1 MARRTAKRAS
11 SAPTAR
17 ARPKATPR
25 TKGRRVYL
33 VTGGVTKFAKAHP
46 AMDFRLMV
54 KRAYDAALKEH
65 PEITPDRIDG
75 TRISYFSDHF
85 SRQLK
90 AASMVQDY
98 LGMNPKGSVRIEW
111 GGATGGEC
119 FQAAYEAVASGR
131 MDVCLA
137 AGYETMSRV
146 QTWKGNEFI
155 ALASDTNYDFPLGG
169 FYTGYYAL
177 MVVRHIYEYLR
188 LRRFAHVKDER
199 EAQRLAIAEGCR
211 IMSLVS
217 VKNHL
222 NALHNPYAQYP
233 KRLTVDD
240 VLRSEMI
247 SYPLTREQICTMS
260 DGAAVAILCD
270 EARAKEFTDT
280 PIEVTGVGCGTD
292 TMRLADRPFGK
303 VPLMPHEKASD
314 YADLPYPGV
323 HSFRAGRSAGLEA
336 YRMAGI
342 TDPRTQLDFI
352 ELHDAYASSE
362 IQTYE
367 DLGLCR
373 YGEGY
378 DFTES
383 GAPFLKGIDYGFPT
397 PDAGK
402 IPVNPSGGLIA
413 CGHPVGATGLMQAV
427 FAFWQLQG
435 SIGRHLGDAT
445 LQLPNPRRGLIHSH
459 AGTGT
464 YITVS
469 ILERA

>member
-1 MARRTAKRAS
+1 M
-11 SAPTAR
+11 
-17 ARPKATPR
+17 
-25 TKGRRVYL
+25 

-46 AMDFRLMV
+46 EMDFRLMV
-54 KRAYDAALKEH
+54 KRAYDYAINDVENL
-65 PEITPDRIDG
+65 TPDRIDG

-98 LGMNPKGSVRIEW
+98 LGMNPKGSIRLEW

-137 AGYETMSRV
+137 GGYETMSRV
-146 QTWKGNEFI
+146 ATWKGNEFI
-155 ALASDTNYDFPLGG
+155 ALASDVNFDFPLGG

-177 MVVRHIYEYLR
+177 MVVRHIYEYIR
-188 LRRFAHVKDER
+188 LAKFGHIKDER
-199 EAQRLAIAEGCR
+199 EAQRKAIAEGTR
-211 IMSLVS
+211 IMSMVS

-222 NALHNPYAQYP
+222 NAMHNPYAQYP
-233 KRLTVDD
+233 KKLSIDD
-240 VLRSEMI
+240 VLQSEMI

-260 DGAAVAILCD
+260 DGAAVAVFAT
-270 EARAKEFTDT
+270 ESAAKDFTDK
-280 PIEVTGVGCGTD
+280 PIRITGVGTGTD

-303 VPLMPHEKASD
+303 VPLMPKEKESD
-314 YADLPYPGV
+314 YTHLQYPGI

-342 TDPRTQLDFI
+342 TNPNKELDFI
-352 ELHDAYASSE
+352 ELHDAYSSSE

-367 DLGLCR
+367 DLGLCK

-378 DFTES
+378 DFTEA
-383 GAPFLKGIDYGFPT
+383 GDPFLTQIKYPFDT
-397 PDAGK
+397 PNAGA

-413 CGHPVGATGLMQAV
+413 CGHPVGATGLMQGV

-435 SIGRHLGDAT
+435 KIKQHFKDGA
-445 LQLPNPRRGLIHSH
+445 LQITNAKRGAIHSH
-459 AGTGT
+459 AGTGSAV
-464 YITVS
+464 TVS
-469 ILERA
+469 ILEREFR

>member
-1 MARRTAKRAS
+1 MVS
-11 SAPTAR
+11 
-17 ARPKATPR
+17 
-25 TKGRRVYL
+25 
-33 VTGGVTKFAKAHP
+33 GGVTKFAKAHP

-54 KRAYDAALKEH
+54 KRAYDAALRDV
-65 PEITPDRIDG
+65 PSLTPDRIDG
-75 TRISYFSDHF
+75 SRISYFSDHF

-98 LGMNPKGSVRIEW
+98 LGLNPKGSVRIEW

-131 MDVCLA
+131 MEVCLA

-146 QTWKGNEFI
+146 ATWKGNEFI
-155 ALASDTNYDFPLGG
+155 ALASDTNFDFPLGG

-177 MVVRHIYEYLR
+177 MVVRHIYEYIR
-188 LRRFAHVKDER
+188 LKKFAHIKDER
-199 EAQRLAIAEGCR
+199 EAQRLAIAEGSR
-211 IMSLVS
+211 VMSLVS

-233 KRLTVDD
+233 KRLSVED

-247 SYPLTREQICTMS
+247 SYPITREQICTMS
-260 DGAAVAILCD
+260 DGAAVAILCS
-270 EARAKEFTDT
+270 EARAKEFTDR
-280 PIEVTGVGCGTD
+280 PVRVTGVGCGTD

-303 VPLMPHEKASD
+303 VPLMPGERASD
-314 YADLPYPGV
+314 YEELPYPGV

-342 TDPRTQLDFI
+342 TRPNQELDFI

-367 DLGLCR
+367 DLGLCK

-378 DFTES
+378 DFVER
-383 GAPFLKGIDYGFPT
+383 GDPFLTNVDYPFPT
-397 PDAGK
+397 PNAGAT
-402 IPVNPSGGLIA
+402 PVNPSGGLIA

-427 FAFWQLQG
+427 FAHWQLQG
-435 SIGRHLGDAT
+435 RIKKHFGDGT
-445 LQLPNPRRGLIHSH
+445 LQIKDAKRGAIHSH
-459 AGTGT
+459 AGTGSSV
-464 YITVS
+464 TVS
-469 ILERA
+469 ILERGFRP

>member
-1 MARRTAKRAS
+1 M
-11 SAPTAR
+11 
-17 ARPKATPR
+17 
-25 TKGRRVYL
+25 

-46 AMDFRLMV
+46 SMDFRLMV
-54 KRAYDAALKEH
+54 KRAYDQALAEV
-65 PEITPDRIDG
+65 PNLTRDQIDG
-75 TRISYFSDHF
+75 SRISYFSDHF
-85 SRQLK
+85 TRQLK

-98 LGMNPKGSVRIEW
+98 LGLNPKGSVRIEW

-119 FQAAYEAVASGR
+119 FQAGYEAVASGR

-137 AGYETMSRV
+137 AGFETMSRV

-155 ALASDTNYDFPLGG
+155 ALASDTNFDFPLGG

-177 MVVRHIYEYLR
+177 MVIRHIYEYLR
-188 LRRFAHVKDER
+188 LGKFANVKDER
-199 EAQRLAIAEGCR
+199 EAQRLAIAEGQR
-211 IMSLVS
+211 IMSWVS

-233 KRLTVDD
+233 KKLSVDD

-260 DGAAVAILCD
+260 DGAAVAVFCS
-270 EARAKEFTDT
+270 EEKAKEFTDK
-280 PIEVTGVGCGTD
+280 PILVKGVGTGTD

-303 VPLMPHEKASD
+303 VPLMPHESARD
-314 YADLPYPGV
+314 YEKLRYPGV
-323 HSFRAGRSAGLEA
+323 HSFRAGRAAGLEA
-336 YRMAGI
+336 YRHAGI
-342 TDPRTQLDFI
+342 ENPTKELDFI

-378 DFTES
+378 DFVLQ
-383 GAPFLKGIDYGFPT
+383 GDPFLKQIQYPFPV
-397 PDAGK
+397 PNAGA

-413 CGHPVGATGLMQAV
+413 CGHPVGATGLMQGV

-435 SIGRHLGDAT
+435 TIAEHFGDPK
-445 LQLPNPRRGLIHSH
+445 LQIQGAKRGAIHSH
-459 AGTGT
+459 AGTGSAV
-464 YITVS
+464 TVS
-469 ILERA
+469 ILERGF

>member
-1 MARRTAKRAS
+1 M
-11 SAPTAR
+11 
-17 ARPKATPR
+17 
-25 TKGRRVYL
+25 

-54 KRAYDAALKEH
+54 KRAYDYALKGV
-65 PEITPDRIDG
+65 PNLTPDRIDG
-75 TRISYFSDHF
+75 SRISYFSDHF

-98 LGMNPKGSVRIEW
+98 LGLNPKGSVRIEW

-155 ALASDTNYDFPLGG
+155 ALASDTNFDFPLGG

-177 MVVRHIYEYLR
+177 MVMRHIYEYLR
-188 LRRFAHVKDER
+188 RAKFGHITDER
-199 EAQRLAIAEGCR
+199 EAQRLAIAEGSR
-211 IMSLVS
+211 IMSMVS

-233 KRLTVDD
+233 KRLTVQD
-240 VLRSEMI
+240 VLQSEMI

-260 DGAAVAILCD
+260 DGAAVTILCD
-270 EARAKEFTDT
+270 ERRAREFTDK
-280 PIEVTGVGCGTD
+280 PVRITGVGCGTD
-292 TMRLADRPFGK
+292 TMRLADRPFGS
-303 VPLMPHEKASD
+303 VPRMAHESAAD

-342 TDPRTQLDFI
+342 DQPLRDLDFV

-367 DLGLCR
+367 DLGLCK

-378 DFTES
+378 DFVES
-383 GAPFLKGIDYGFPT
+383 GAPFLRGVDYGFAT
-397 PDAGK
+397 PRAGAL
-402 IPVNPSGGLIA
+402 PVNPSGGLIA

-435 SIGRHLGDAT
+435 SIRRHFRDGA
-445 LQLPNPRRGLIHSH
+445 LQVKNARRGAIHSH
-459 AGTGT
+459 AGTGSSV
-464 YITVS
+464 TVS
-469 ILERA
+469 ILERGFRA